1 MASQEERHSLPRGLI
16 SDVTRTTSHRVPRGP
31 SNDWGV
37 LGHLP
42 LWALHKGELS
52 IWHWLSAW
60 LHPTELTGHPWS
72 LLQERFHLLG
82 GGPCWV
88 SARSALGHGLVCV
101 SVRSAP
107 VQVFI
112 KWWDVKYSFG
122 AYLPQSGE
130 NVYIRVWLTGKG
142 LYFLHH

>member
-1 MASQEERHSLPRGLI
+1 MLGLCKVG
-16 SDVTRTTSHRVPRGP
+16 SGAWARV
-31 SNDWGV
+31 
-37 LGHLP
+37 
-42 LWALHKGELS
+42 
-52 IWHWLSAW
+52 
-60 LHPTELTGHPWS
+60 
-72 LLQERFHLLG
+72 
-82 GGPCWV
+82 C
-88 SARSALGHGLVCV
+88 
-101 SVRSAP
+101 VRSAP